1 MNVFHFYND
10 DDGFCFPFIDYIYPL
25 FLSIGSSTD
34 NFTVGASLGLSSKP
48 LEFHANL
55 IISIANAAGAFISC
69 AGGQILEQALF
80 QGIAPILAGLAFLY
94 LAYDEYISSPISLLD
109 HLRNGTFTTPP
120 PKKQAP
126 EVNTLDTTSCMNI
139 MKLAIPMTLNNLA
152 GGVAGGAAGVK
163 PILSGVMAFI
173 ASFTMMKLGYQLGIQ
188 LGPTLR
194 EKVDTHLISS
204 CIFGSLAILSFAE
217 FTA

>member
-1 MNVFHFYND
+1 MNFFPFYND
-10 DDGFCFPFIDYIYPL
+10 DDGFCFPFIDYVYPL

-94 LAYDEYISSPISLLD
+94 LAYDE
-109 HLRNGTFTTPP
+109 FTTPP
-120 PKKQAP
+120 PKKQGP
-126 EVNTLDTTSCMNI
+126 EVNNTLDNTSCVNI

-173 ASFTMMKLGYQLGIQ
+173 ASFAMMKLGYKLGIH

-194 EKVDTHLISS
+194 EKVDTHFISS
-204 CIFGSLAILSFAE
+204 CIFGSLALFSFAG